1 MKQTVNEYD
10 FHRAFEALRPD
21 NFSYEG
27 LGLLFEYF
35 EQLEDDMGEEI
46 ELDVIAI
53 CCDWAEGRA
62 SEIVSDFGL
71 NSILDLDDLET
82 DSEEYCTAVE
92 DHVRDQTS
100 VAGITGTGTIVYQS
114 Y

>member
-10 FHRAFEALRPD
+10 FRRAFEASRPD

-53 CCDWAEGRA
+53 CCEWAE
-62 SEIVSDFGL
+62 STCDDIIQDFGL
-71 NSILDLDDLET
+71 NDVIPGLADMEGADQQI
-82 DSEEYCTAVE
+82 AVYDYLNE
-92 DHVRDQTS
+92 QTM
-100 VAGITGTGTIVYQS
+100 VAGETKQNTIVYQS